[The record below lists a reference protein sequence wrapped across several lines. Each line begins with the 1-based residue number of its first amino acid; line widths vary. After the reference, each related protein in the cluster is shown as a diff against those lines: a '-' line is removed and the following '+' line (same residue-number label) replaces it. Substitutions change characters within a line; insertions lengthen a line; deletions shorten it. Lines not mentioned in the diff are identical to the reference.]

1 MPISA
6 KAVPHWSSPASSIV
20 RAAARC
26 WGQVSRIRGGTVWAL
41 TSNNDRPR
49 AAITPDAGW
58 GLQKFIGR
66 VALATEPTAGID
78 TLAASHRPHPPWP
91 PWN

>member
-26 WGQVSRIRGGTVWAL
+26 WGQVSRIGAAL
-41 TSNNDRPR
+41 C
-49 AAITPDAGW
+49 
-58 GLQKFIGR
+58 GR
-66 VALATEPTAGID
+66 FLATMAG
-78 TLAASHRPHPPWP
+78 AVRPQPLMGAGVYK
-91 PWN
+91 NSSG